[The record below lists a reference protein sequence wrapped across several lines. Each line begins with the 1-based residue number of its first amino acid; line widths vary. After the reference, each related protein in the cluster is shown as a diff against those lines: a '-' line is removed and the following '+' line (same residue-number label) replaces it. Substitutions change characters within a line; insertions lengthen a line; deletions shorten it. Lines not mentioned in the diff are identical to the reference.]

1 MSIRDWGYY
10 TVRPEVA
17 IIHLSDYSI
26 NEVMPSGSHFT
37 LEMVL
42 VESPQN
48 WMIRIIIQIVIHF
61 VYDPIQELFC
71 LFISQ
76 ENSILYFLHSS
87 TFTFTSIFCLK
98 LIWGMMWDSD

>member
-61 VYDPIQELFC
+61 VYDPIQELFAY
-71 LFISQ
+71 S
-76 ENSILYFLHSS
+76 
-87 TFTFTSIFCLK
+87 
-98 LIWGMMWDSD
+98 